1 VKGNSSEDA
10 HEQAALLTRT
20 ILCLINQ
27 AGRMGKR
34 LTDCIKAAVD
44 RWTLAAGIN
53 AGPLFRS
60 INKAGNI
67 WVDGFTPS
75 LAPVP

>member
-1 VKGNSSEDA
+1 MNKLRCYMHDYW
-10 HEQAALLTRT
+10 LD
-20 ILCLINQ
+20 Q
-27 AGRMGKR
+27 AGRKDMGKR
-34 LTDCIKAAVD
+34 LTEWIKAAVD
-44 RWTLAAGIN
+44 RWTLAVGIN

-60 INKAGNI
+60 TNKAGNI